1 MQTWSHGLYLF
12 LTFECP
18 SYQALEN
25 DSRESILVFH
35 WVSERI
41 VLPIELH
48 QVTEINYSALYQSL
62 SHMFSWQVW
71 HPRRQSDIKIAAFS
85 SRSLQSSVI
94 CRWALWSIME
104 DNGLGSLTQCSLWFL
119 IFFLVK
125 YLSETL
131 ENIKKKI
138 WCPKFM
144 QFLEEHRLVGSH
156 IFYYFISNYP
166 Q

>member
-1 MQTWSHGLYLF
+1 M
-12 LTFECP
+12 TFECP

-62 SHMFSWQVW
+62 SHTFSWQVW
-71 HPRRQSDIKIAAFS
+71 HPRRQSDIEIAAFS